1 MGSFTNLAKNELS
14 LQPGLSPSIC
24 VRNLDTSPQDSFLL
38 LMWFGHGLYIEH
50 LQSASGCV
58 CVNSNV
64 VTVTGPAQST
74 NVVSTGVWS
83 RCEAAISISA
93 MGLGGAGG
101 ADTGQPTLLHGTT
114 LETTLGTG

>member
-1 MGSFTNLAKNELS
+1 
-14 LQPGLSPSIC
+14 
-24 VRNLDTSPQDSFLL
+24 
-38 LMWFGHGLYIEH
+38 MWFGHGLYIEH
-50 LQSASGCV
+50 LQSASSCV
-58 CVNSNV
+58 CLNSH

>member
-24 VRNLDTSPQDSFLL
+24 VRNLDTSTGQLL
-38 LMWFGHGLYIEH
+38 IINVVWTWSLYRA
-50 LQSASGCV
+50 SAICI
-58 CVNSNV
+58 SNV